1 MWWLKMDKKKQGA
14 SAVSH
19 YKAQFKNWLA
29 DEDSEMVKKRQNI
42 FFFGGLSILII
53 GMLAVMTMRSSLG
66 STPSSL
72 REEPVTK
79 RTIETARS
87 SVDQKKV
94 WVERLESEMDL
105 IKKKNEQLETLVEAM
120 AKNQLG
126 TTMNGGMQQGNFQSH
141 QNALEMKD
149 SGVQPVSSNHLQTL
163 NATHL
168 SKGVNTFQERD
179 GLEPGYSDDAL
190 IVNQR
195 ATQQQENKK
204 TMTVSFKLEDLD
216 HQKPKKSVDHYVPA
230 GTFVK
235 ARLTSGVVASTAVGA
250 SASPQPL
257 HMEMTHFGNMPRGF
271 KTDVK
276 RCFLIGSAYG
286 DLASERVFMRLETLS
301 CIERK
306 TGEIM
311 ELKVDGYVS
320 GEDGANGMRG
330 IIVDKSGP
338 AMRNAFVGGF
348 LSGVGGFLS
357 DANKGTSQISPMGIT
372 TQEALKAADILKGG
386 AGKGVG
392 NAMEKMAD
400 FYIKRAEQLQP
411 VIEIEP
417 GRSVDVVFKAGF
429 DMNQTLYRHSL
440 KGQGDRLRR
449 SQVAREFR

>member
-1 MWWLKMDKKKQGA
+1 MWWLKMDKKQKRTCVFSQ
-14 SAVSH
+14 
-19 YKAQFKNWLA
+19 YKVQLENWLA
-29 DEDSEMVKKRQNI
+29 DENSEMVKKRQNI
-42 FFFGGLSILII
+42 FFFGGLTILII
-53 GMLAVMTMRSSLG
+53 VMLGVISMRSSFG
-66 STPSSL
+66 STDSVL
-72 REEPVTK
+72 KAEPIKK
-79 RTIETARS
+79 RTIETARP

-105 IKKKNEQLETLVEAM
+105 IKRKNEQLEALVEVM
-120 AKNQLG
+120 AKKQLG
-126 TTMNGGMQQGNFQSH
+126 ADMNAVTQGEHSIEMAQSPSDRQQMRSPRTGN
-141 QNALEMKD
+141 A
-149 SGVQPVSSNHLQTL
+149 LQTL

-168 SKGVNTFQERD
+168 SKGVDTFQ
-179 GLEPGYSDDAL
+179 GGGDDAF
-190 IVNQR
+190 
-195 ATQQQENKK
+195 ATHQVQAAKPEQKK

-216 HQKPKKSVDHYVPA
+216 DQKPKKSIDHYVPA

-250 SASPQPL
+250 SSNPQPL

-357 DANKGTSQISPMGIT
+357 DANKGVSQISPMGIT
-372 TQEALKAADILKGG
+372 TQEVLKASEVLKGG

-440 KGQGDRLRR
+440 KGQGDRIRR
-449 SQVAREFR
+449 SQVAREFS

>member
-1 MWWLKMDKKKQGA
+1 
-14 SAVSH
+14 
-19 YKAQFKNWLA
+19 
-29 DEDSEMVKKRQNI
+29 
-42 FFFGGLSILII
+42 
-53 GMLAVMTMRSSLG
+53 MLGVITMRSSFG
-66 STPSSL
+66 STDSVL
-72 REEPVTK
+72 NAEPIKK

-105 IKKKNEQLETLVEAM
+105 IKKKNEQLEALVDAM
-120 AKNQLG
+120 AKKQLG
-126 TTMNGGMQQGNFQSH
+126 ADMNAGTQELSIERGQSPSDRQQ
-141 QNALEMKD
+141 MP
-149 SGVQPVSSNHLQTL
+149 QPSSKNTLKTL

-168 SKGVNTFQERD
+168 SKGVGTFQD
-179 GLEPGYSDDAL
+179 GGEDAFG
-190 IVNQR
+190 
-195 ATQQQENKK
+195 THQEQAAKPEQKK

-330 IIVDKSGP
+330 IIIDKSGP

-357 DANKGTSQISPMGIT
+357 DAGKGTSTISPMGIT
-372 TQEALKAADILKGG
+372 TQEALKASDMLKGG

-429 DMNQTLYRHSL
+429 DMNQTLYRNSL
-440 KGQGDRLRR
+440 KGQGDRFRR
-449 SQVAREFR
+449 SQVAREFKS

>member
-42 FFFGGLSILII
+42 FFFGGLSILIVVI
-53 GMLAVMTMRSSLG
+53 LGVMTMRSSLG
-66 STPSSL
+66 SSHAVVQEAPFK
-72 REEPVTK
+72 K

-120 AKNQLG
+120 AKKQLG
-126 TTMNGGMQQGNFQSH
+126 ADMSGGNQDLNLKRGVNSPDTQQMPETRTGN
-141 QNALEMKD
+141 A
-149 SGVQPVSSNHLQTL
+149 LQTL

-168 SKGVNTFQERD
+168 SKGVERFQQADDLTEGTFNKEQSDTERQ
-179 GLEPGYSDDAL
+179 A
-190 IVNQR
+190 Q
-195 ATQQQENKK
+195 KK
-204 TMTVSFKLEDLD
+204 TITVSFKLEDLD
-216 HQKPKKSVDHYVPA
+216 HQKPKKSIDHYVPA

-357 DANKGTSQISPMGIT
+357 DANKGASQISPMGIT
-372 TQEALKAADILKGG
+372 TQEALKASDIIKGG

-440 KGQGDRLRR
+440 KGQGDRIRR
-449 SQVAREFR
+449 SQIAREFR

>member
-1 MWWLKMDKKKQGA
+1 M
-14 SAVSH
+14 
-19 YKAQFKNWLA
+19 YKEAFQKWLA
-29 DEDSEMVKKRQNI
+29 DEDSKTVQKRQNI
-42 FFFGGLSILII
+42 FFFGGLSVLILVIL
-53 GMLAVMTMRSSLG
+53 GAVSMRSSFG
-66 STPSSL
+66 SSNAVLQEAPL
-72 REEPVTK
+72 KK
-79 RTIETARS
+79 RTIDTARS

-105 IKKKNEQLETLVEAM
+105 IRKKNEQLEVLVDAM

-126 TTMNGGMQQGNFQSH
+126 SHMNSGNQLNGGNQPRNFEPNQDALRMSDSAEELASH
-141 QNALEMKD
+141 N
-149 SGVQPVSSNHLQTL
+149 PLQTL

-168 SKGVNTFQERD
+168 SKGVNTLNTGD
-179 GLEPGYSDDAL
+179 SLASGY
-190 IVNQR
+190 
-195 ATQQQENKK
+195 QQDISGDNNPYSKANTNKK

-216 HQKPKKSVDHYVPA
+216 HQKPKKSIDHYVPA

-250 SASPQPL
+250 SSSPQPL
-257 HMEMTHFGNMPRGF
+257 HIEMTHFGNMPRGF

-311 ELKVDGYVS
+311 ELKIDGYVS

-330 IIVDKSGP
+330 MIVDKSGP

-348 LSGVGGFLS
+348 LSGVGGFLA
-357 DANKGTSQISPMGIT
+357 DAGRGTSQISPMGIT

>member
-1 MWWLKMDKKKQGA
+1 MDKHHKSTSTLSQ
-14 SAVSH
+14 
-19 YKAQFKNWLA
+19 YKDQFQKWLEDA
-29 DEDSEMVKKRQNI
+29 DSEAVKKRQNI
-42 FFFGGLSILII
+42 FFFGGLTVLII
-53 GMLAVMTMRSSLG
+53 VMLGAVTMRSSFG
-66 STPSSL
+66 RSPASL
-72 REEPVTK
+72 SEKPVTK
-79 RTIETARS
+79 RTIETARA

-105 IKKKNEQLETLVEAM
+105 IKKKNEQLEALVDAM
-120 AKNQLG
+120 AKKQLG
-126 TTMNGGMQQGNFQSH
+126 AEMNAVTQEPSIEKGLSASGMQQMPQPSAGNT
-141 QNALEMKD
+141 
-149 SGVQPVSSNHLQTL
+149 LQTL
-163 NATHL
+163 NAKYL
-168 SKGVNTFQERD
+168 RPGEGTFQD
-179 GLEPGYSDDAL
+179 GGDDAYGRH
-190 IVNQR
+190 Q
-195 ATQQQENKK
+195 AQKAMPEQKK
-204 TMTVSFKLEDLD
+204 TITVSFKLEDLD

-230 GTFVK
+230 GTFVR

-250 SASPQPL
+250 SSSPQPL

-357 DANKGTSQISPMGIT
+357 DAGKGTSTISPMSIT
-372 TQEALKAADILKGG
+372 TQEALKASDMLRGG

-429 DMNQTLYRHSL
+429 DMNQTLYRNSL
-440 KGQGDRLRR
+440 KGQGDRFRR
-449 SQVAREFR
+449 SQVAREFKS

>member
-1 MWWLKMDKKKQGA
+1 MDKKKQGA

-29 DEDSEMVKKRQNI
+29 DEDSEIVKKRQNI
-42 FFFGGLSILII
+42 FFFGGLSILIVVI
-53 GMLAVMTMRSSLG
+53 LGVMTMRSSLG

-72 REEPVTK
+72 KEEPVTK

-120 AKNQLG
+120 AKKQLCAD
-126 TTMNGGMQQGNFQSH
+126 MNGGNQALNLQRGMNSPDVQQMPEPP
-141 QNALEMKD
+141 NA
-149 SGVQPVSSNHLQTL
+149 LQTL

-195 ATQQQENKK
+195 ATQQQANKK

-348 LSGVGGFLS
+348 LSGVGGFLA
-357 DANKGTSQISPMGIT
+357 DANKGASQISPMGIT

-440 KGQGDRLRR
+440 KGQGDILRR

>member
-1 MWWLKMDKKKQGA
+1 MDKQKKGV
-14 SAVSH
+14 SAISQ
-19 YKAQFKNWLA
+19 YKVKFKNWLA
-29 DEDSEMVKKRQNI
+29 DADSEAVKKRQNI
-42 FFFGGLSILII
+42 FFFGGLTLLII
-53 GMLAVMTMRSSLG
+53 VLLTALTMRSSLG
-66 STPSSL
+66 STPSAL
-72 REEPVTK
+72 NVDPIKK
-79 RTIETARS
+79 RTIETARA

-105 IKKKNEQLETLVEAM
+105 IKKKNEQLEALVEAM
-120 AKNQLG
+120 AKKQLG
-126 TTMNGGMQQGNFQSH
+126 ADMNGGAEQGQRQRELTSSPMQHIQQPGAGNS
-141 QNALEMKD
+141 
-149 SGVQPVSSNHLQTL
+149 LQTL
-163 NATHL
+163 NASHL
-168 SKGVNTFQERD
+168 SKGVGAFQ
-179 GLEPGYSDDAL
+179 GGDDAFDTHQAEA
-190 IVNQR
+190 VKSAQ
-195 ATQQQENKK
+195 KK

-357 DANKGTSQISPMGIT
+357 DAGKGTSTISPMGIT
-372 TQEALKAADILKGG
+372 TQEALKASDMLKGG

>member
-1 MWWLKMDKKKQGA
+1 VVILGV
-14 SAVSH
+14 VS
-19 YKAQFKNWLA
+19 
-29 DEDSEMVKKRQNI
+29 
-42 FFFGGLSILII
+42 
-53 GMLAVMTMRSSLG
+53 MRSSFG
-66 STPSSL
+66 SSHAVVQEAPL
-72 REEPVTK
+72 KK

-105 IKKKNEQLETLVEAM
+105 IKKKNEQLEALVEAM
-120 AKNQLG
+120 VKKQLG
-126 TTMNGGMQQGNFQSH
+126 ANMNGGAQHTHMQHDTGTLNKQ
-141 QNALEMKD
+141 AIP
-149 SGVQPVSSNHLQTL
+149 QPSSNNALQTL

-168 SKGVNTFQERD
+168 SKGVGTFQENGED
-179 GLEPGYSDDAL
+179 
-190 IVNQR
+190 VF
-195 ATQQQENKK
+195 ATDQAHAAKPEQKK
-204 TMTVSFKLEDLD
+204 TMTVSFKLEDLE

-250 SASPQPL
+250 SSSPQPL

-348 LSGVGGFLS
+348 LSGVGGFLA
-357 DANKGTSQISPMGIT
+357 DTGRGTSQISPMGIT
-372 TQEALKAADILKGG
+372 TQEALKASDILKGG

-417 GRSVDVVFKAGF
+417 GRRVDVVFKAGF

>member
-1 MWWLKMDKKKQGA
+1 MWWLKMDKKQKRTCVFSQ
-14 SAVSH
+14 
-19 YKAQFKNWLA
+19 YKVQLENWLA
-29 DEDSEMVKKRQNI
+29 DENSEMVKKRQNI
-42 FFFGGLSILII
+42 FFFGGLTILII
-53 GMLAVMTMRSSLG
+53 VMLGVISMRSSFG
-66 STPSSL
+66 STDSVL
-72 REEPVTK
+72 KAEPIKK
-79 RTIETARS
+79 RTIETARP

-126 TTMNGGMQQGNFQSH
+126 TTMNRGIQQGNFQSH

-149 SGVQPVSSNHLQTL
+149 SGVQPVSSNHLQIL

-168 SKGVNTFQERD
+168 SKGVERFQQADDLTEGTFNKKQSDTERQ
-179 GLEPGYSDDAL
+179 A
-190 IVNQR
+190 Q
-195 ATQQQENKK
+195 KK

-216 HQKPKKSVDHYVPA
+216 DQKPKKSIDHYVPA

-250 SASPQPL
+250 SSNPQPL

-357 DANKGTSQISPMGIT
+357 DTNKGTSQISPMGIT
-372 TQEALKAADILKGG
+372 TQEALKASDIIKGG

-440 KGQGDRLRR
+440 KGQGDRIRR

>member
-1 MWWLKMDKKKQGA
+1 MWWLKMDKKKQGN
-14 SAVSH
+14 SAFSQ
-19 YKAQFKNWLA
+19 YKVQLKNWLA
-29 DEDSEMVKKRQNI
+29 DEDSKTVQQRQNI
-42 FFFGGLSILII
+42 FFFGGLSLLIVVIL
-53 GMLAVMTMRSSLG
+53 GVVSMRSSFG
-66 STPSSL
+66 SSHAVVQEAPL
-72 REEPVTK
+72 KK

-126 TTMNGGMQQGNFQSH
+126 TTMNGGIQQGNFQSH

-149 SGVQPVSSNHLQTL
+149 SGLQPVSSNHLQTL

-168 SKGVNTFQERD
+168 SKGVERFQQADDLTEGTFNKAQSDTERQ
-179 GLEPGYSDDAL
+179 A
-190 IVNQR
+190 Q
-195 ATQQQENKK
+195 KK
-204 TMTVSFKLEDLD
+204 TITVSFKLEDLD
-216 HQKPKKSVDHYVPA
+216 HQKPKKSIDHYVPA

-271 KTDVK
+271 KSDVK

-348 LSGVGGFLS
+348 LSGVGGFLADS
-357 DANKGTSQISPMGIT
+357 GRGTSQISPMGIT
-372 TQEALKAADILKGG
+372 TQEALKAADILKGS